1 MADAVY
7 DCGRRLRTMRRRMG
21 YDEAI
26 FQMYLGQVP
35 MFQACSAEELSA
47 VAYLASPRALE
58 AGTAVVGEG
67 ETGNEFFV
75 LMMGTATVS
84 RQGHDV
90 ASLKPGDYFG
100 ELALFDPAP
109 RNATVTADVPVTMAV
124 LERDRFQT
132 ALDAVP
138 AMRDAL
144 LRGMAKRLHEV
155 DARA

>member
-1 MADAVY
+1 M
-7 DCGRRLRTMRRRMG
+7 TMG

-26 FQMYLGQVP
+26 FQMYLGEVP
-35 MFQACSAEELSA
+35 MFQACSQDELTA

-58 AGTAVVGEG
+58 AGTPIVREGDTGE
-67 ETGNEFFV
+67 EFFL

-84 RQGHDV
+84 RQGRDV
-90 ASLKPGDYFG
+90 ASLEPGNYFG

-109 RNATVTADVPVTMAV
+109 RNATVTADVPVTLAV
-124 LERDRFQT
+124 LERARFQT

-144 LRGMAKRLHEV
+144 LRGMARRLHEL
-155 DARA
+155 DARV